1 MCALCGGLE
10 REPHWTDRLPRD
22 DPDADGAAS
31 GRRSR
36 EAQVAL
42 VNRIL
47 GEHGLAVRDWNAHV
61 FVLSNRTGQSEMVPQ
76 LAAVWSVVERRW
88 QCRCD
93 PLDPALLA
101 RLEQEDTL
109 EGEPRHGT

>member
-1 MCALCGGLE
+1 MCGGLE

-22 DPDADGAAS
+22 DPDAEAAAS
-31 GRRSR
+31 WRRSR
-36 EAQVAL
+36 EAQVAI

-47 GEHGLAVRDWNAHV
+47 GQRGLAVRDWNAHV
-61 FVLSNRTGQSEMVPQ
+61 FVLSNRTGESEMVPQ
-76 LAAVWSVVERRW
+76 LAAVWSVAERRW

-101 RLEQEDTL
+101 GLPQGDGG
-109 EGEPRHGT
+109 EGESHRGS